1 MTGRKCPDN
10 PAPRVE
16 GHGTRGRSV
25 LPGCPSSP
33 APPRGLCLPLLDAE
47 AAALWGGG
55 KVSLEAEESAEVL
68 ALVQTPPRNLSR
80 ACLSVGVPKAWHHKG
95 SWETPLGSEV
105 ARWSEPLVSV
115 WDSSKVVYYLVGDKK
130 LWYRHT
136 IITLSFQVHQ
146 PSPVWPPSV
155 SPAPTCDRDGKVTW
169 EELGLALFEACV
181 YFRLT
186 QRFQTQ

>member
-1 MTGRKCPDN
+1 MRSGAGGTEMSPRTGNPPQADRPPRRAQRGMTGRKCPDH

-105 ARWSEPLVSV
+105 AR
-115 WDSSKVVYYLVGDKK
+115 VGTEDP
-130 LWYRHT
+130 R
-136 IITLSFQVHQ
+136 
-146 PSPVWPPSV
+146 
-155 SPAPTCDRDGKVTW
+155 G
-169 EELGLALFEACV
+169 
-181 YFRLT
+181 
-186 QRFQTQ
+186 